1 MIAEKSRGI
10 VDDSCHGCIYLG
22 VTTNTCDY
30 ILMESRLRPC
40 PAGKGCTVRRTR
52 KGGGKIKKQKWD
64 TELGRL
70 LWLDGRKDSEIADEF
85 GIATSVVTSY
95 RKRHWEK
102 GSQKPAPRQPVE
114 ENILEDAPAKEME
127 VENMPE
133 TLTSETLDVASDSSD
148 VVALG
153 KRIGVLMGQRDAAEK
168 QREHLLDKCDQHLM
182 RIEELEAKLAEKT
195 ERLKLAEIQK
205 DVLRKEVETLR
216 AQLDIVYLIFGS
228 RHVAGLREDI

>member
-52 KGGGKIKKQKWD
+52 KGGGKIKKPKWD

-70 LWLDGRKDSEIADEF
+70 LWLDGRKDSKIADEF
-85 GIATSVVTSY
+85 GIATSVVTAY

-102 GSQKPAPRQPVE
+102 GSQKPAPVVKAGSNVPEGAPEEPEEVAIVE
-114 ENILEDAPAKEME
+114 ETKQENTEELDRLRSEADALVKRCCELNDELDQAREERAYWKHMYEE
-127 VENMPE
+127 EQLRRE
-133 TLTSETLDVASDSSD
+133 LFSEPS
-148 VVALG
+148 
-153 KRIGVLMGQRDAAEK
+153 RDQAEK
-168 QREHLLDKCDQHLM
+168 LVRLETMNASLK
-182 RIEELEAKLAEKT
+182 EENL
-195 ERLKLAEIQK
+195 
-205 DVLRKEVETLR
+205 VLRH
-216 AQLDIVYLIFGS
+216 QLDIVYLIFGS